1 MSEDPDTPKRTVFIR
16 RDDAPAP
23 TPVEPLQ
30 SSMPPASTIPPGG
43 NSSRFG
49 AVGSLV
55 GATLN
60 DNYEVTRYIAQGG
73 MGEIYEGR
81 QIRGNVKVAI
91 KVILPQ
97 FAADPEFYK
106 LLEREADLLAT
117 LGHDAIV
124 KFRGLSH
131 DPRSQLDYLTLEYV
145 QGPSL
150 EDQMDVG
157 PIDPQSCR
165 ALLRRLASGLD
176 AAHDK
181 GVYHRDL
188 SPDNV
193 LLRDGLIERATI
205 IDFGI
210 AKDADASKKTVI
222 GAGFGGKLGFA
233 APEAFGLFG
242 REIGPWTDIYSLALV
257 VAAAARGKAIDM
269 GTATPI
275 DAIQA
280 RQAVPSLEGIE
291 PWLAAVLARML
302 VPDPADRLRSMA
314 EVIAAVD
321 TLPPIGTP
329 FDEAAAR
336 NMATAQF
343 GRQRETTAP
352 PGFTNTIPPFS
363 GLETRRGTTD
373 VNFVRVDST
382 TKIADETQTKSKL
395 PLFIG
400 GGVVL
405 AVIAGAGFMLSG
417 KSTLDA
423 ETPSIPQSTAE
434 SIATAPSESPAEVT
448 AATPA
453 AALDWAAAKA
463 ALAAI
468 PCSDVRAAPPA
479 PGATGLVASGWMP
492 AGATV
497 PATAGGFRLESSGVK
512 IISPAPTAETCAII
526 GRLRKA
532 AGDGGVQGSLKFS
545 GPTTWKMSQLERT
558 GNNLK
563 VPLGVGKLVKDTFIV
578 AIADGQGRVSSSPL
592 LSGLD
597 ALPYLPKPQRN
608 LQFFV
613 SAPQLPEKGSETGS
627 GTAIGR
633 ACTLGC
639 ETTSGWVII
648 EP

>member
-16 RDDAPAP
+16 RDDAPPPEAP
-23 TPVEPLQ
+23 VMPRQAAVT
-30 SSMPPASTIPPGG
+30 MPPVVNTT
-43 NSSRFG
+43 RFG

-165 ALLRRLASGLD
+165 SLLRRLASGLD

-188 SPDNV
+188 SPDNI

-280 RQAVPSLEGIE
+280 RQTVPSLDGVE

-302 VPDPADRLRSMA
+302 VPDPAARLRSMA

-321 TLPPIGTP
+321 SLPPIGTA
-329 FDEAAAR
+329 FDESAAAT
-336 NMATAQF
+336 MAKAQF

-352 PGFTNTIPPFS
+352 PGFANTIPPFS
-363 GLETRRGTTD
+363 GLEPRRGTTD
-373 VNFVRVDST
+373 INFVRADSPKVT
-382 TKIADETQTKSKL
+382 TAEAPPKSKL
-395 PLFIG
+395 PMMIG
-400 GGVVL
+400 GGVAL
-405 AVIAGAGFMLSG
+405 AAVAGIAIMFSG
-417 KSTLDA
+417 KKA
-423 ETPSIPQSTAE
+423 PEAPSAIPAPTTTE
-434 SIATAPSESPAEVT
+434 SVVTAPAVAPA
-448 AATPA
+448 PA
-453 AALDWAAAKA
+453 AALDWAAARA
-463 ALAAI
+463 TLAAI

-479 PGATGLVASGWMP
+479 PGVTTLAASGWIA
-492 AGATV
+492 AGTTV
-497 PATAGGFRLESSGVK
+497 PATAGGYRLDSSAVNA
-512 IISPAPTAETCAII
+512 ISPAPAAETCAII

-532 AGDGGVQGSLKFS
+532 AGDSGVQGILRFS
-545 GPTTWKMSQLERT
+545 GPTNWKISQLERN
-558 GNNLK
+558 GDRVK
-563 VPLGVGKLVKDTFIV
+563 VPLGVGKLSKEIFIV
-578 AIADGQGRVSSSPL
+578 AVADGQGRVLSAPL
-592 LSGLD
+592 PSGLS
-597 ALPYLPKPQRN
+597 ALPYAPTPQRA

-613 SAPQLPEKGSETGS
+613 SAPQTPEKGSETGN
-627 GTAIGR
+627 GTAVGR
-633 ACTLGC
+633 ACALGC
-639 ETTSGWVII
+639 ETASGWVII
-648 EP
+648 DQ

>member
-1 MSEDPDTPKRTVFIR
+1 MTEDPDTPKRTVFIR
-16 RDDAPAP
+16 RDDPQP
-23 TPVEPLQ
+23 PPVEPPP
-30 SSMPPASTIPPGG
+30 MAYTAPPAATIPPGG
-43 NSSRFG
+43 NTGRFG

-165 ALLRRLASGLD
+165 SLLRRLASGLD

-193 LLRDGLIERATI
+193 LLRDGKIERATI

-280 RQAVPSLEGIE
+280 RQTVPSLEGIE

-302 VPDPADRLRSMA
+302 VPDPASRLRSMA

-321 TLPPIGTP
+321 SLPPIGTP
-329 FDEAAAR
+329 FDATAADT
-336 NMATAQF
+336 MATVQF

-352 PGFTNTIPPFS
+352 PGFATTIPPFS
-363 GLETRRGTTD
+363 GLEGRRGTTD
-373 VNFVRVDST
+373 VNFVR
-382 TKIADETQTKSKL
+382 ADAPAAVAPPPAKSKL

-400 GGVVL
+400 GGVAL
-405 AVIAGAGFMLSG
+405 AAVAGIAIMMGG
-417 KSTLDA
+417 KSTP
-423 ETPSIPQSTAE
+423 ETPTDGAASGSAE
-434 SIATAPSESPAEVT
+434 VAATA
-448 AATPA
+448 AAPA
-453 AALDWAAAKA
+453 AAPAIALDWPAARA

-479 PGATGLVASGWMP
+479 PGVTALVASGWMP
-492 AGATV
+492 AGTSL
-497 PATAGGFRLESSGVK
+497 PANVGGYRLEGSSVK
-512 IISPAPTAETCAII
+512 TISPAPAAETCAII

-532 AGDGGVQGSLKFS
+532 AGDSGLQGSLQFS
-545 GPTTWKMSQLERT
+545 GPTNWKLSQLERN
-558 GNNLK
+558 GDRVQ
-563 VPLGVGKLVKDTFIV
+563 VPLGVGRLTKPLFIV
-578 AIADGQGRVSSSPL
+578 AIADGQGRASSAPL
-592 LSGLD
+592 PSGIE
-597 ALPYLPKPQRN
+597 ALPYAPTPQRN
-608 LQFFV
+608 LQFFA
-613 SAPQLPEKGSETGS
+613 SAPQTPEKGSETGS
-627 GTAIGR
+627 GTAISK

-639 ETTSGWVII
+639 ETASGWVII

>member
-1 MSEDPDTPKRTVFIR
+1 MTEDPDTPKRTVFIR
-16 RDDAPAP
+16 RDDPQP
-23 TPVEPLQ
+23 PPVEPPP
-30 SSMPPASTIPPGG
+30 MAYTAPPAGTIPPGG
-43 NSSRFG
+43 NSGRFG

-157 PIDPQSCR
+157 AIDPQSCR
-165 ALLRRLASGLD
+165 SLLRRLASGLD

-193 LLRDGLIERATI
+193 LLRDGKIERATI

-280 RQAVPSLEGIE
+280 RQTVPSLDGIE

-302 VPDPADRLRSMA
+302 VPDPASRLRSMA

-321 TLPPIGTP
+321 SLPPIGTP
-329 FDEAAAR
+329 FDAAAADT
-336 NMATAQF
+336 MASAQF

-352 PGFTNTIPPFS
+352 PGFATTIPPFS
-363 GLETRRGTTD
+363 GLEGRRGTTD
-373 VNFVRVDST
+373 VNFVR
-382 TKIADETQTKSKL
+382 ADAPVAAAPPPAKSKL

-400 GGVVL
+400 GGVAL
-405 AVIAGAGFMLSG
+405 AAVAGIAIMMGG
-417 KSTLDA
+417 KSTP
-423 ETPSIPQSTAE
+423 ETPTDAAASGGT
-434 SIATAPSESPAEVT
+434 EV
-448 AATPA
+448 AAPA
-453 AALDWAAAKA
+453 AAPEAAPAVALDWAAARA

-479 PGATGLVASGWMP
+479 PGVTALVASGWMP
-492 AGATV
+492 VGTSL
-497 PATAGGFRLESSGVK
+497 PASVGGFRLETSGVK
-512 IISPAPTAETCAII
+512 TISPAPAAETCAII

-532 AGDGGVQGSLKFS
+532 AGDSGVQGSLQFS
-545 GPTTWKMSQLERT
+545 GPTNWKISQLERN
-558 GNNLK
+558 GSNVK
-563 VPLGVGKLVKDTFIV
+563 VPLGVGRLVKEVFIV
-578 AIADGQGRVSSSPL
+578 AIADGQGRVSSAPL
-592 LSGLD
+592 PSGLA
-597 ALPYLPKPQRN
+597 ALPYAPNPQRN

-613 SAPQLPEKGSETGS
+613 SAPQTPEKGSETGS
-627 GTAIGR
+627 GTAIGK

-639 ETTSGWVII
+639 ETASGWVII

>member
-1 MSEDPDTPKRTVFIR
+1 MTEDPDTPKRTVFIR
-16 RDDAPAP
+16 RDDQQPP
-23 TPVEPLQ
+23 PVEPPPIAYTA
-30 SSMPPASTIPPGG
+30 PPAATIPPGG
-43 NSSRFG
+43 STGRFG

-157 PIDPQSCR
+157 AIDPQSCR
-165 ALLRRLASGLD
+165 SLLRRLASGLD

-193 LLRDGLIERATI
+193 LLRDGKIERATI

-280 RQAVPSLEGIE
+280 RQTVPSLEGIE

-302 VPDPADRLRSMA
+302 VPDPASRLRSMA

-321 TLPPIGTP
+321 SLPPIGTP
-329 FDEAAAR
+329 FDASAADT
-336 NMATAQF
+336 MASAQF

-352 PGFTNTIPPFS
+352 PGFATTIPPFS
-363 GLETRRGTTD
+363 GLEGRRGTTD
-373 VNFVRVDST
+373 VNFVR
-382 TKIADETQTKSKL
+382 ADAPAAATPPPPAKSKL

-400 GGVVL
+400 GGVAL
-405 AVIAGAGFMLSG
+405 AAVAGIAIMMGG
-417 KSTLDA
+417 KSAPDTPADA
-423 ETPSIPQSTAE
+423 AVSGG
-434 SIATAPSESPAEVT
+434 AEV
-448 AATPA
+448 AAPA
-453 AALDWAAAKA
+453 AAPAAAPPAATLDWAAART

-468 PCSDVRAAPPA
+468 PCSDVRAASPA
-479 PGATGLVASGWMP
+479 AGATVIVASGWMP
-492 AGATV
+492 SGTSL
-497 PATAGGFRLESSGVK
+497 PASIGGYRLEGSGVK
-512 IISPAPTAETCAII
+512 MISPAPAAETCAII

-532 AGDGGVQGSLKFS
+532 AGDSGLQGSLQFS
-545 GPTTWKMSQLERT
+545 GPTNWKISQLERN
-558 GNNLK
+558 GDNVK
-563 VPLGVGKLVKDTFIV
+563 VPLGVGRLGKEVFIV
-578 AIADGQGRVSSSPL
+578 AIADGQGRASSAPL
-592 LSGLD
+592 PSGLA
-597 ALPYLPKPQRN
+597 ALPYAPIPQRN

-613 SAPQLPEKGSETGS
+613 SAPQTPEKGSETGS
-627 GTAIGR
+627 GTAIGK

-639 ETTSGWVII
+639 ETASGWVII

>member
-16 RDDAPAP
+16 RDDAPPPEMPVVPRPAVIT
-23 TPVEPLQ
+23 TPPV
-30 SSMPPASTIPPGG
+30 T
-43 NSSRFG
+43 NTTRFG

-165 ALLRRLASGLD
+165 SLLRRLASGLD

-188 SPDNV
+188 SPDNI

-280 RQAVPSLEGIE
+280 RQTVPSLEGIE

-302 VPDPADRLRSMA
+302 VPDPAARLRSMA

-321 TLPPIGTP
+321 ALPPVGTL
-329 FDEAAAR
+329 FDDAAAR
-336 NMATAQF
+336 SMASAQF

-373 VNFVRVDST
+373 INFVRADP
-382 TKIADETQTKSKL
+382 TKITTAETPAKSKL
-395 PLFIG
+395 PLMIG
-400 GGVVL
+400 GGVAL
-405 AVIAGAGFMLSG
+405 AAIAGIAIMFSG
-417 KSTLDA
+417 KSAPEATSA
-423 ETPSIPQSTAE
+423 TPAPTE
-434 SIATAPSESPAEVT
+434 SVATAQAT
-448 AATPA
+448 TPA
-453 AALDWAAAKA
+453 AAPAAAPAAVLDWAAARATLA
-463 ALAAI
+463 AL

-479 PGATGLVASGWMP
+479 PGVTGLVAAGWIA
-492 AGATV
+492 AGTTV
-497 PATAGGFRLESSGVK
+497 PATAGGYRIDSSGVK
-512 IISPAPTAETCAII
+512 AISPAPAAETCAII

-532 AGDGGVQGSLKFS
+532 AGDSGVQGSLRFS
-545 GPTTWKMSQLERT
+545 GPTNWKISQLERN
-558 GNNLK
+558 GSNVK
-563 VPLGVGKLVKDTFIV
+563 VPLGVGKLAKDVFIV
-578 AIADGQGRVSSSPL
+578 AIADGQARVLSAPL
-592 LSGLD
+592 PSGLS
-597 ALPYLPKPQRN
+597 ALPYAPNPQRN
-608 LQFFV
+608 LQFFL
-613 SAPQLPEKGSETGS
+613 SAPQTPEKGSETGS

-633 ACTLGC
+633 ACALGC
-639 ETTSGWVII
+639 ESASGWVILDQ
-648 EP
+648 